1 MYGYIY
7 DIFLTQKQF
16 IKEVNRIE
24 NSLTDLGLQGQ
35 IIRLSLIS
43 NVGHAVEELI
53 NRGVKTIV
61 AVGSDQLF
69 SSLADYADQLTSIT
83 VGLIPV
89 GSHRLMADI
98 LGIPPG
104 EQACQVLSARLIYYI
119 RLGRI
124 NQKYFIHSVV
134 AQDSRTQI
142 HCDAQYTASATTD
155 DAIISI
161 LNPFT
166 QGEPVSE
173 QIKKLTVVVTPTAK
187 QKMFRKPLPMP
198 STIFTA
204 QGISIDE
211 PRHQPLLVDGQ
222 KIVKTPVNVTLSD
235 QQLRVIVGK
244 NRKL

>member
-16 IKEVNRIE
+16 IKEVNKIE

-53 NRGVKTIV
+53 SRGVKTIV

-69 SSLADYADQLTSIT
+69 STLADYADQLTQVT

-98 LGIPPG
+98 LGIPAG
-104 EQACQVLSARLIYYI
+104 EKACPVLSARLIQYV
-119 RLGRI
+119 RLGKI
-124 NQKYFIHSVV
+124 NQKYFLHSVV
-134 AQDSRTQI
+134 AQDARTQV
-142 HCDAQYTASATTD
+142 HCDARYMACATSEE
-155 DAIISI
+155 AITSI
-161 LNPFT
+161 LNPYT
-166 QGEPVSE
+166 QGSPVKDGE
-173 QIKKLTVVVTPTAK
+173 KKLTVVVTPTAK
-187 QKMFRKPLPMP
+187 KKMFSKALPMP
-198 STIFTA
+198 STIMTA
-204 QGISIDE
+204 EGISIEE

-222 KIVKTPVNVTLSD
+222 KIIKTPVDITMSE

-244 NRKL
+244 NRKI